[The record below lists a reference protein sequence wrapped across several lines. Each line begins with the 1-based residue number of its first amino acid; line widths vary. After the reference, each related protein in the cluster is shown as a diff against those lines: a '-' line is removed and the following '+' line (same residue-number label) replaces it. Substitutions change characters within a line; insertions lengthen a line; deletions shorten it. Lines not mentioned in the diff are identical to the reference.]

1 MAGGKR
7 KARDNGRR
15 IDRER
20 RIARNFDAFVMS
32 ANAQNFWPS
41 EVSARKLEGRHAT
54 GRIELGRICIK
65 VARKL
70 VLLVYLP
77 DFVSGAAVTIVRRQ
91 ED

>member
-7 KARDNGRR
+7 KARDYCRRVNG
-15 IDRER
+15 ER
-20 RIARNFDAFVMS
+20 RIARNLDTFVMG
-32 ANAQNFWPS
+32 ANAQNFWPC

-77 DFVSGAAVTIVRRQ
+77 DFVSGAAVAIVRRQ